1 MLTLPP
7 SVKIYAASEPV
18 DGRKGFDGLSSMVQA
33 TFGVDPLSG
42 HLFVF
47 LNRRRTQVRVLF
59 FDRTGYCIMSK
70 RLERGTFHLV
80 RSAAEGANHITIH
93 AGELA
98 LLLEGIDLAGSKQ
111 RKRWKLP
118 QDNASPASSPE

>member
-7 SVKIYAASEPV
+7 SVKIYAAAEPV

-47 LNRRRTQVRVLF
+47 LNKRRTQVRVLF
-59 FDRTGYCIMSK
+59 FDRSGYCIMSK
-70 RLERGTFHLV
+70 RLERGTFHLA
-80 RSAAEGANHITIH
+80 RSPGAGSHHVAIH

-111 RKRWKLP
+111 RKRWQLP
-118 QDNASPASSPE
+118 PEDAPPAGGDA

>member
-7 SVKIYAASEPV
+7 SVKIYAAAEPV

-47 LNRRRTQVRVLF
+47 STSDAHRCAF
-59 FDRTGYCIMSK
+59 CSSI
-70 RLERGTFHLV
+70 
-80 RSAAEGANHITIH
+80 A
-93 AGELA
+93 
-98 LLLEGIDLAGSKQ
+98 
-111 RKRWKLP
+111 
-118 QDNASPASSPE
+118 QDIAS